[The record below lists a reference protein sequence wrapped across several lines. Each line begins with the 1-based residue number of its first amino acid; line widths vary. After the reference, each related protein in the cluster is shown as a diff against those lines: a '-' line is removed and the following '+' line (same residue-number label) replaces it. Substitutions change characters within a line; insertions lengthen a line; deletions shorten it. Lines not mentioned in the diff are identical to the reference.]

1 MRAELL
7 IWGSLAVLLVAAEM
21 LVPGAFMLWLGV
33 AAGAVFL
40 LLLIVPLTPLWQVVA
55 FVGLAFALVGLARRL
70 VRRLPVASDQ
80 PLLNRRAEQFVGQ
93 HFELHSPIVGGRG
106 RIQVGNALWTVTG
119 PDLPLGARVLVIAAD
134 SMTLV
139 VAPEP
144 KP

>member
-55 FVGLAFALVGLARRL
+55 FVALVFALVGLARRL

-119 PDLPLGARVLVIAAD
+119 PDLPLGARVLVTAAD